1 MMVKEQP
8 VWGSPF
14 DSKRESWVTEKTS
27 PALELST
34 GQELAVRI
42 LLGEAVDNSI
52 DILKEA

>member
-1 MMVKEQP
+1 M
-8 VWGSPF
+8 
-14 DSKRESWVTEKTS
+14 TEKTS